1 MTFAVTSAPSPLPWL
16 LASSRR
22 GTMMVELRWLEG
34 ERTAVVYISGS
45 DCTTTGMRC
54 TCLASLLG
62 LDGGT
67 GWMMCKNDWPRTP
80 EGEPTRG
87 PGVNTEDFPEEM
99 EAMTEGEDDKD
110 EDEEEEDGENAEV
123 MGEAVEEGGEDR
135 VLLIDR
141 STGSV

>member
-1 MTFAVTSAPSPLPWL
+1 
-16 LASSRR
+16 
-22 GTMMVELRWLEG
+22 MVELRWLEG

-62 LDGGT
+62 LEGGT
-67 GWMMCKNDWPRTP
+67 GWMMCKYEWPRTP

-87 PGVNTEDFPEEM
+87 PEVNTEGFPEEM
-99 EAMTEGEDDKD
+99 EAMTEGEDDD
-110 EDEEEEDGENAEV
+110 EDEQEEDGEKAEV
-123 MGEAVEEGGEDR
+123 MGEAVEKGGEER